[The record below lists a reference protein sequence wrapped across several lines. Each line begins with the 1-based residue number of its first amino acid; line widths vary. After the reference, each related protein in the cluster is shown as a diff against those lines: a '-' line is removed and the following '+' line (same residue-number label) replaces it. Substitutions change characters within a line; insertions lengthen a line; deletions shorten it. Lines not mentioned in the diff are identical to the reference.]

1 MSDFFFKG
9 ATFDLTTRDIDVLI
23 VCEDV
28 YEGIRLK
35 HLFPYA
41 YVVVQGSD
49 LRGVRVSTIW
59 ASPRVD
65 KTTLWFTQELP
76 KRLVLGAVITT
87 MDASEY

>member
-1 MSDFFFKG
+1 MSDFFING
-9 ATFDLTTRDIDVLI
+9 ATFDTTTRDIDVMI

-41 YVVVQGSD
+41 YVAVQGSH
-49 LRGVRVSTIW
+49 LMGVRVSTIW
-59 ASPRVD
+59 TTPRVD
-65 KTTLWFTQELP
+65 KTTLWFTEDLP
-76 KRLVLGAVITT
+76 KRLALGAVITT